1 MPEGAEEGP
10 SAVPRAETPERPGDR
25 MDRAP
30 AGGGAMEMQ
39 APAAHVMIGM
49 EHGPGS
55 HGRPSSLLSSAL
67 ASVATGA
74 ASVATASLAGEPP
87 ETEQAAG
94 RPSADVAPACDGI
107 AVSRRLRAAR
117 ALSVQC
123 RKE

>member
-10 SAVPRAETPERPGDR
+10 FAVPRAETPERPGDR

-39 APAAHVMIGM
+39 APAAQVMTGM

-55 HGRPSSLLSSAL
+55 PGGPSLLSSAH
-67 ASVATGA
+67 ATVAMGA
-74 ASVATASLAGEPP
+74 ASVATASLAGEFP

-94 RPSADVAPACDGI
+94 RPSADVPPACDGI

-117 ALSVQC
+117 ALSVRC